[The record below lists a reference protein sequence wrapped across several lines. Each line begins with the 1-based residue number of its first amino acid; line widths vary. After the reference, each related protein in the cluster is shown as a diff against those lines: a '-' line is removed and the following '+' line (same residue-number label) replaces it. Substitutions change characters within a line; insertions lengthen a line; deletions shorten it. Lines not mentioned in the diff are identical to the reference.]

1 MSNEWIW
8 IFFAFINFLLFIGM
22 YVLFGKTGIFVWI
35 GVATILANIQVTKQI
50 TLFGFEATLGNIMY
64 GTIFLATDALNEFFT
79 KKDAKRAVWLGFFI
93 LIATTLIMQVAL
105 WFQPNESDFAQ
116 GSLETI
122 FGFFP
127 RLVLA
132 SLIAFLISQLLD
144 VYLFQKIK
152 SYLPQTKFLWIRN
165 NGSTILSQLVDTAIF
180 VPIAFLGTFPNEVL
194 FGIGGIFVS
203 TYLIKVL
210 VALLDT
216 PFLYLMKRLKP
227 FQEKPETAR

>member
-8 IFFAFINFLLFIGM
+8 IFFAIINFSLFLGM

-35 GVATILANIQVTKQI
+35 GMATILANIQVTKQI

-64 GTIFLATDALNEFFT
+64 GTIFLSTDALNEFYG
-79 KKDAKRAVWLGFFI
+79 KKDAKKAVWIGFFI
-93 LIATTLIMQVAL
+93 LIATTIIMQMAL
-105 WFQPNESDFAQ
+105 WFQPNSSDFAQ

-132 SLIAFLISQLLD
+132 SLIAFLVSQLLD
-144 VYLFQKIK
+144 VVLFQKIK
-152 SYLPQTKFLWIRN
+152 SLLPQTRFLWIRN
-165 NGSTILSQLVDTAIF
+165 NGSTIISQLVDTAIF
-180 VPIAFLGTFPNEVL
+180 VPIAFLGAIPNHVL
-194 FGIGGIFVS
+194 FGLSGIFVS
-203 TYLIKVL
+203 TYIIKVL

-216 PFLYLMKRLKP
+216 PFLYLMKRIKP
-227 FQEKPETAR
+227 MRENPETAC